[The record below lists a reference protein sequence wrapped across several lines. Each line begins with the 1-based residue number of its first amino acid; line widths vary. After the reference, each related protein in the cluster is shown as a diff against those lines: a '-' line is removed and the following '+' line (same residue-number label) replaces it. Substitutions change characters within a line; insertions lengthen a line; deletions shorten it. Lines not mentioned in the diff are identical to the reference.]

1 MAGRIEI
8 AGPVL
13 FSGYRLRPDLTGQ
26 AMADGWFVTSDVGV
40 VDAAG
45 CVAVHGRA
53 DEMINTGGEKVA
65 PGEVAAALE
74 LCPGVREAAVIGQ
87 PDPEWG
93 ERVTAVVVPADPAHP
108 PTLPELRSAVG
119 QRLPHYAVPRALVL
133 VAEVPLL
140 ASGKPDLAAL
150 RGLSQG

>member
-1 MAGRIEI
+1 M
-8 AGPVL
+8 
-13 FSGYRLRPDLTGQ
+13 T
-26 AMADGWFVTSDVGV
+26 DGWFITSDRGAA
-40 VDAAG
+40 DAAG
-45 CVAVHGRA
+45 CLAVHGRA

-74 LCPGVREAAVIGQ
+74 LLPGVREAVVIGQ

-93 ERVTAVVVPADPAHP
+93 DRVTAVVVPTDPARP
-108 PTLPELRSAVG
+108 PALQELRAALG
-119 QRLPHYAVPRALVL
+119 QQLPHYAIPRALVL

-150 RGLSQG
+150 RRLSQG